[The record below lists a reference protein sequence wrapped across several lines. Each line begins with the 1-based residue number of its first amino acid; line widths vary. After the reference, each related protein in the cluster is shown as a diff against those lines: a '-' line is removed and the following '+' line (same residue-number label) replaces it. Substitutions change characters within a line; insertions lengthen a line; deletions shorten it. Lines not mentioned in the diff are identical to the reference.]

1 MSNVQGTPPPA
12 PPAMSAA
19 RVIRYLPLFD
29 GKKHRHGGQEAK
41 ADINITPLVDVVL
54 VLLIIFM
61 VVTPLLERAIKLPEV
76 DQPDAWKTGEEDL
89 NVAIDKTGKVMVD
102 TDTVSV
108 EMLPQKLAQALS
120 RNVNRQIYLEIDRS
134 VKFGTVRPVLKAL
147 ADSGASNVG
156 LGSAPQKK

>member
-1 MSNVQGTPPPA
+1 MTP
-12 PPAMSAA
+12 A
-19 RVIRYLPLFD
+19 RLVRYLPLFD
-29 GKKHRHGGQEAK
+29 AKKHRHGGEEAK

-76 DQPDAWKTGEEDL
+76 DQPEAWKQGEEDL
-89 NVAIDKTGKVMVD
+89 NVAIDKTGKIMVD
-102 TDTVSV
+102 TDTVNI
-108 EMLPQKLAQALS
+108 EMLPQKLQQALS

-134 VKFGTVRPVLKAL
+134 VKFSTVRPVLKAL

>member
-1 MSNVQGTPPPA
+1 M
-12 PPAMSAA
+12 
-19 RVIRYLPLFD
+19 IRYLPLFD
-29 GKKHRHGGQEAK
+29 GKKHRHGGTDAK

-76 DQPDAWKTGEEDL
+76 DQPDAWKQGEEDL
-89 NVAIDKTGKVMVD
+89 NVAIERTGKIMID

-108 EMLPQKLAQALS
+108 EMLPQKLQQALQ

-147 ADSGASNVG
+147 SESGASNVG
-156 LGSAPQKK
+156 LGSAPVKK

>member
-1 MSNVQGTPPPA
+1 MSNLHGTRPPEGHPG
-12 PPAMSAA
+12 
-19 RVIRYLPLFD
+19 RLVRYLPLFD
-29 GKKHRHGGQEAK
+29 GKRHRHGGQEAK

-89 NVAIDKTGKVMVD
+89 NVAIDKAGTIMLD
-102 TDTVSV
+102 ADSV
-108 EMLPQKLAQALS
+108 TIELLPQKLSQALN
-120 RNVNRQIYLEIDRS
+120 RNMNRQIYLEIDRS
-134 VKFGTVRPVLKAL
+134 LKFGVVRPVLKAL

-156 LGSAPQKK
+156 LGSSPQKK